1 MSLQT
6 QLFRKVSLERLSSPE
21 QLDMLMKVTS
31 AKGWVALA
39 ALGGLVLTS
48 VLWGVFGSIPTKV
61 SGSSCILIRPGGTLE
76 VVAPSSGRVIDIS
89 VEPGDL
95 VREGQI
101 IARID
106 RNEASGQIRSVE
118 AKLHELRAQEAKL
131 KSITALSDREQQ
143 QYFREMQGNLQSRI
157 LSGQERVTALE
168 TKVQTQERLLEQ
180 GLITR
185 QSLLGTRM
193 ELTGARQEISE
204 RQNDITQLGMR
215 RIDNRKQVEG
225 ELGNLAIQI
234 NETQRG
240 LAGLMRNADQTTL
253 IYSPYRGRVLEI
265 RVGDGEMAGAGTP
278 ILTVEQTGANVD
290 DLEVLLYLS
299 PQDGKKVKPHMS
311 VQVSPSTVKREEFG
325 FMVGKVR
332 TVAEFPSTTQGMMRV
347 LKNEQLVQQLSAQ
360 SAPIS
365 VQADLTPSADTLS
378 GYRWSSPQGPQTRIE
393 SGTLCSATVTLH
405 NDRPISLVVPLLR
418 KFLDV

>member
-1 MSLQT
+1 MSLHT

-21 QLDMLMKVTS
+21 QLDLLMKVTS
-31 AKGWVALA
+31 AKGWIALS
-39 ALGGLVLTS
+39 ALCGLVFTS
-48 VLWGVFGSIPTKV
+48 VLWGVFGNVPTKA
-61 SGSSCILIRPGGTLE
+61 SGSCILIRPGGTLE

-143 QYFREMQGNLQSRI
+143 QYFREMQVNLQARI
-157 LSGQERVTALE
+157 TSGQERVSALE

-185 QSLLGTRM
+185 QALLGTRM
-193 ELTGARQEISE
+193 ELAGAKQEISE
-204 RQNDITQLGMR
+204 RHNDITQLGVR
-215 RIDNRKQVEG
+215 RIDSRKQVDG

-253 IYSPYRGRVLEI
+253 IYSPYSGRVLEI
-265 RVGDGEMAGAGTP
+265 RVGDGEVAGAGTP
-278 ILTVEQTGANVD
+278 ILTVEQTGPSVD

-299 PQDGKKVKPHMS
+299 PQDGKKVKPHMG

-332 TVAEFPSTTQGMMRV
+332 TVAEFPSTMQGMMRV
-347 LKNEQLVQQLSAQ
+347 LKNEQLVHQLSAQ
-360 SAPIS
+360 TAPIS

-378 GYRWSSPQGPQTRIE
+378 GYRWSSPKGPQTRIE

-405 NDRPISLVVPLLR
+405 NDRPISLVIPLLR